1 MATVLI
7 AEDNAGLSTVIE
19 FAVQRAGFVPI
30 VARNGR
36 LALEAALNDQIDVL
50 VTDQQMPEMSGVELT
65 AKLRATERY
74 RTLPVLMLTAKA
86 LELDAARLSQELG
99 VTAVL
104 GKPFSPIE
112 LVERIRATLAN

>member
-7 AEDNAGLSTVIE
+7 AEDNIGLCTVIE
-19 FAVQRAGFVPI
+19 FAVQRAGFTPI

-36 LALEAALNDQIDVL
+36 LAFEAALRGQVDVL

-65 AKLRATERY
+65 AQLRATEKY

-86 LELDAARLSQELG
+86 LELDSARLSQELG

-112 LVERIRATLAN
+112 LVERIRATLSN